1 MDIYFKDKLR
11 SKLNIIAKSKG
22 VSPYEI
28 DDIDYNKIEFGCYE
42 IIWKQFKSNDE
53 WLTKV
58 ISLRKLNTSNYRVEF
73 GHYFIDGKAFTSSQF
88 IHFDIREYREQKLN
102 ELLK

>member
-1 MDIYFKDKLR
+1 MHNYFKDKLR

-28 DDIDYNKIEFGCYE
+28 GDIDYNKLEFGCYE
-42 IIWKQFKSNDE
+42 IIWKTFKSNEE
-53 WLTKV
+53 WLNKV
-58 ISLRKLNTSNYRVEF
+58 VSLRKLNSNYRVEF
-73 GHYFIDGKAFTSSQF
+73 GHYFIDGKVFTSSQF